1 MTTTKTKGRQLS
13 TSKDAIRKREAR
25 ARATKPPA
33 TDTPAAEPEQPVSVP
48 SSVRQS
54 DERGVF
60 SRTVPLIVE
69 RHSFGEFRKASLNN
83 VEVKKGDDEKEADKK
98 LLSLTKRLIDCAEVK
113 AITQHDKVFSI
124 YLRSVAAPYRPGM
137 FLVPLGMVEHL
148 DQRAREWEAKREEL
162 VEVAARAYPARVEAM
177 RGPLGPMWRRD
188 DYPPQDEFRRAYWV
202 SWRFV
207 DFGAP
212 ALLQTVKAEVFAR
225 ERQKVEREAQRAA
238 ELIRQHL
245 RQTLLDMTQHLAS
258 LLVPKDGKFPA
269 LRGGALDRLLEF
281 VGSINLRDV
290 TNDVD
295 LRSVVRRLDG
305 IGKGLTFEQLRDDE
319 ALRVA
324 TGAIVQEAQAV
335 LATLVSD
342 SPRAIRLRD
351 EAEVA

>member
-1 MTTTKTKGRQLS
+1 MTTTKAKPRQLS
-13 TSKDAIRKREAR
+13 MTKDAARKREAR
-25 ARATKPPA
+25 DKARGEAASPVPA
-33 TDTPAAEPEQPVSVP
+33 PVEVP
-48 SSVRQS
+48 SHVRQS

-60 SRTVPLIVE
+60 ARTVPLIVE
-69 RHSFGEFRKASLNN
+69 RHSFGEYRKASLNN

-98 LLSLTKRLIDCAEVK
+98 LLSLTKRLLDCAEVK

-124 YLRSVAAPYRPGM
+124 YLRLVAAPYRPGM
-137 FLVPLGMVEHL
+137 FLVPIGMVEHL
-148 DQRAREWEAKREEL
+148 DERARAWEEKRAEL
-162 VEVAARAYPARVEAM
+162 VEAATRVYLARVEAM
-177 RGPLGPMWRRD
+177 RVPLGPMYRRD
-188 DYPPQDEFRRAYWV
+188 DYPSQDEFRASYWV

-212 ALLQTVKAEVFAR
+212 ALLQNVKAEVFAR
-225 ERQKVEREAQRAA
+225 ERQKVEAEAQRARV
-238 ELIRQHL
+238 LIRQHL
-245 RQTLLDMTQHLAS
+245 RQTLLDMTEHLAK
-258 LLVPKDGKFPA
+258 LLSPKDGKFPA

-290 TNDVD
+290 TNDVE
-295 LRSVVRRLDG
+295 LRSVVQRLDG

-324 TGAIVQEAQAV
+324 TGSIVQEAQAV